1 MAETDINSQPPKASN
16 PGFNEILGSILILF
30 GLLLTLAIVSYDN
43 QAAMGLKP
51 GTVENWTGTVGH
63 YGAMLLFIL
72 FGKASYILGPLMVYL
87 GLRGLVQSRSEDY
100 IPGMLGSL
108 TMVTA
113 LSLFFHFFTP
123 LTYSDVQDTGP
134 ISGGGALGYRV
145 GEMLK
150 FLFGT
155 YGAFLVA
162 LGILVPG
169 FLYTFRLPF
178 PEFLNL
184 TRNRLGSMKRGSQ
197 TGMHR
202 LLYLLFPPPRQ
213 KEAQDMEAQS
223 SKEETITTGQAALND
238 WNNQSDQNSQYTES
252 LKYTDYA
259 NQDSTMKEPLW
270 EKKQDS
276 ERKPWIEKR
285 VVEEDSLPRRSA
297 AWAPQTMRK
306 HHSGMDPMKESMLEM
321 EHQKEVYGRNH
332 SEYGDDPGLSH
343 AYRLDGGDDLEEL
356 EPLEPMHSPEDGSL
370 YGKGPGEENQ
380 GRRGSR
386 GGEPIPGYF
395 DGTGRSFHFQRK
407 RSVPF
412 KREENGFLGVL
423 ELEPGLRKGPS
434 GESTGPAMDESTFGT
449 AFRAS
454 QSLEETARAARIAGE
469 ELERAR
475 ERFIQQSGFLSSE
488 ARDGYVQDGP
498 DISQSAYHDLDPAD
512 DSLDD
517 PREEELQMT
526 GQGGSRFAGSAA
538 EAGTGAITDDFLDDN
553 AQDASQE
560 YEEGYDEEYQAWDTA
575 LSAQLRE
582 EAGAK
587 LEMQDPA
594 RETEFGRDDADGGPR
609 MEDSSDDPDASF
621 TDDTSALHAPYE
633 SQIPRPPASRSDSSA
648 MTASVYEPELE
659 TLVPPF
665 QNSRRY
671 KLPLSILQ
679 FSRRPERTDVAR
691 EIEGVKE
698 RLESVMRDYGIQ
710 ASVVHATRGPMI
722 TQYEVRP
729 EPGVRVNRLLRIQ
742 DEIRM
747 HLAAHSVRIVAP
759 IPGKNTIGIEL
770 PNSVRETVTLGDLA
784 RKDENF
790 FAPHRD
796 LGIALG
802 KDIAGS
808 NLYVDLAR
816 LPHLLIAGATG
827 SGKSVYMNSVIASI
841 LYNRSPEEVRFLM
854 VDPKMVEL
862 KLYEGIPHLLYP
874 VITDVRKASRALQ
887 WAVSEMERRYQI
899 LSRRKVRDIRSFNQR
914 VAEGRIEHEPMP
926 YVVVLIDEL
935 SDLMMV
941 SAKDVED
948 SIIRLTQK
956 ARAVGI
962 HLIMATQRPS
972 VDVIT
977 ALIKAN
983 CPARIAFQVA
993 QKTDSRVILDSNGA
1007 ESLLG
1012 RGDMLYK
1019 SPTAAA
1025 PVRIQ
1030 SPMVSEEEIEDIVR
1044 EARKFGS
1051 PNFVEL
1057 PGEDME
1063 SEGASEDV
1071 DSELLS
1077 EAWKII
1083 LESGKTST
1091 SYVQRRLRI
1100 GYNRAAN
1107 LIENLEHMGYLGP
1120 ALGNRPREILK
1131 RD

>member
-1 MAETDINSQPPKASN
+1 MAEPDTNPTLKAGN
-16 PGFNEILGSILILF
+16 PGFNEILGSLLILF
-30 GLLLTLAIVSYDN
+30 GLLLSLAVISYDN

-72 FGKASYILGPLMVYL
+72 FGKASYILGPLMVYM
-87 GLRGLVQSRSEDY
+87 GIRGLVQSRSEDY
-100 IPGMLGSL
+100 VPGLLGSL

-113 LSLFFHFFTP
+113 LSLFFHFYTP
-123 LTYSDVQDTGP
+123 MTYSDVQGTDP

-145 GEMLK
+145 GELLR

-184 TRNRLGSMKRGSQ
+184 TRNRLDRMKRGGQ
-197 TGMHR
+197 TGFHR
-202 LLYLLFPPPRQ
+202 LLYVLFPPPQQ
-213 KEAQDMEAQS
+213 KEEILQEPADPEVGV
-223 SKEETITTGQAALND
+223 TTGEAALKD
-238 WNNQSDQNSQYTES
+238 WSEMAGHVRKEAKPGMTYQ
-252 LKYTDYA
+252 DYS
-259 NQDSTMKEPLW
+259 NQDDVMKEPFW
-270 EKKQDS
+270 EKKEQNGK
-276 ERKPWIEKR
+276 RPWIEKR
-285 VVEEDSLPRRSA
+285 VVESEDAPHRPSTWKPA
-297 AWAPQTMRK
+297 ASGRY
-306 HHSGMDPMKESMLEM
+306 HSGMDPMKQSVLEM
-321 EHQKEVYGRNH
+321 ENQREVFGRHGAGGGGYGAGPDGYHDPHRAEEDLPYARNLDLE
-332 SEYGDDPGLSH
+332 SE
-343 AYRLDGGDDLEEL
+343 LEEL
-356 EPLEPMHSPEDGSL
+356 HDVSDDRGEPG
-370 YGKGPGEENQ
+370 N
-380 GRRGSR
+380 
-386 GGEPIPGYF
+386 PIPGYF
-395 DGTGRSFHFQRK
+395 DRSGRSFHFQRK
-407 RSVPF
+407 RSTPYR
-412 KREENGFLGVL
+412 KQEDGFLGVL
-423 ELEPGLRKGPS
+423 ELEPGLR
-434 GESTGPAMDESTFGT
+434 
-449 AFRAS
+449 R
-454 QSLEETARAARIAGE
+454 
-469 ELERAR
+469 
-475 ERFIQQSGFLSSE
+475 
-488 ARDGYVQDGP
+488 
-498 DISQSAYHDLDPAD
+498 
-512 DSLDD
+512 
-517 PREEELQMT
+517 
-526 GQGGSRFAGSAA
+526 
-538 EAGTGAITDDFLDDN
+538 
-553 AQDASQE
+553 
-560 YEEGYDEEYQAWDTA
+560 
-575 LSAQLRE
+575 
-582 EAGAK
+582 
-587 LEMQDPA
+587 
-594 RETEFGRDDADGGPR
+594 GRDDRPEHPATGFSDTHAKAESKPFESQARFISPASVLDLDRNDLVGPETDHLAENDSIAAADQLDDAGQGAYALAADKYPTENAMIEDATEETR
-609 MEDSSDDPDASF
+609 FAAYTDSEEGAQAESRSALYLDDESEDLEMDSSDLDAAREQ
-621 TDDTSALHAPYE
+621 DEEETSG
-633 SQIPRPPASRSDSSA
+633 SQIPRPPVSA
-648 MTASVYEPELE
+648 RKSANDGISTSIYEPDSE
-659 TLVPPF
+659 TLVPPITGLKG
-665 QNSRRY
+665 Y

-679 FSRRPERTDVAR
+679 FSRRPERNDVAR

-698 RLESVMRDYGIQ
+698 QLEAVMRDYGIQ

-759 IPGKNTIGIEL
+759 IPGKSTIGIEL

-790 FAPHRD
+790 FARHRE

-887 WAVSEMERRYQI
+887 WAVQEMERRYQI
-899 LSRRKVRDIRSFNQR
+899 LSKRKVRDIRSFNEK
-914 VAEGRIEHEPMP
+914 VKEGRIEHDPMP

-1044 EARKFGS
+1044 EARKHGS

-1063 SEGASEDV
+1063 AEGAAEDV

-1107 LIENLEHMGYLGP
+1107 LIENLEQMGYLGP
-1120 ALGNRPREILK
+1120 AIGNRPREILK

>member
-1 MAETDINSQPPKASN
+1 MAEPDTNLPPKAAN
-16 PGFNEILGSILILF
+16 PGFNEILGSLLILI
-30 GLLLTLAIVSYDN
+30 GLLLSLAVISYDN

-72 FGKASYILGPLMVYL
+72 FGKASYILGPIMAYM

-100 IPGMLGSL
+100 VPGLLGSL

-113 LSLFFHFFTP
+113 LSLFFHFYTP
-123 LTYSDVQDTGP
+123 MTYSDVQGTDP
-134 ISGGGALGYRV
+134 ISGGGALGHRV
-145 GEMLK
+145 GELLR

-178 PEFLNL
+178 PVFLNL
-184 TRNRLGSMKRGSQ
+184 TRSRFDQMKRGGQ
-197 TGMHR
+197 TGFHR
-202 LLYLLFPPPRQ
+202 LLYVLFPPPAV
-213 KEAQDMEAQS
+213 KETEDQDLQANQPVA
-223 SKEETITTGQAALND
+223 TTGEAALKD
-238 WNNQSDQNSQYTES
+238 WSEMAGHVQPARNSQTAMTYQ
-252 LKYTDYA
+252 DYS
-259 NQDSTMKEPLW
+259 NQDETMKEPFW
-270 EKKQDS
+270 EKKEQNGQ
-276 ERKPWIEKR
+276 KPWIEKR
-285 VVEEDSLPRRSA
+285 VVEEEEPLRRQAAFRPSA
-297 AWAPQTMRK
+297 SGRY
-306 HHSGMDPMKESMLEM
+306 HSGMDPMKQSILEM
-321 EHQKEVYGRNH
+321 EHQQEVFGPNGEPGSGYPGWNGEENTMERAH
-332 SEYGDDPGLSH
+332 SLDDFLES
-343 AYRLDGGDDLEEL
+343 ADSLEEL
-356 EPLEPMHSPEDGSL
+356 DDGDN
-370 YGKGPGEENQ
+370 GP
-380 GRRGSR
+380 SR
-386 GGEPIPGYF
+386 NPIPGFF
-395 DGTGRSFHFQRK
+395 DRSGRSFHFQRK
-407 RSVPF
+407 RSTPF
-412 KREENGFLGVL
+412 RRQEDGFLGVL
-423 ELEPGLRKGPS
+423 ELEPGLRKSPDAS
-434 GESTGPAMDESTFGT
+434 GSSGISRPGADSRI
-449 AFRAS
+449 ADS
-454 QSLEETARAARIAGE
+454 TARYVSPSSVLD
-469 ELERAR
+469 LEKP
-475 ERFIQQSGFLSSE
+475 SSAVSLDE
-488 ARDGYVQDGP
+488 PGYVSIEDP
-498 DISQSAYHDLDPAD
+498 SADADSEMDSYSNSEESAVLETDLESRSLLEDSHDLDYAEDLDQSAAD
-512 DSLDD
+512 FRNESSLALDS
-517 PREEELQMT
+517 R
-526 GQGGSRFAGSAA
+526 GSAPL
-538 EAGTGAITDDFLDDN
+538 ED
-553 AQDASQE
+553 SQE
-560 YEEGYDEEYQAWDTA
+560 QQINVQSENEAANLHTSDIEESK
-575 LSAQLRE
+575 SA
-582 EAGAK
+582 G
-587 LEMQDPA
+587 
-594 RETEFGRDDADGGPR
+594 
-609 MEDSSDDPDASF
+609 
-621 TDDTSALHAPYE
+621 
-633 SQIPRPPASRSDSSA
+633 IPRPPA
-648 MTASVYEPELE
+648 TAKKSEGISTSVYEPENE
-659 TLVPPF
+659 TLVPPITGLKG
-665 QNSRRY
+665 Y

-679 FSRRPERTDVAR
+679 FSRRPERNDVAR

-698 RLESVMRDYGIQ
+698 RLEGVMRDYGIQ

-759 IPGKNTIGIEL
+759 IPGKSTIGIEL
-770 PNSVRETVTLGDLA
+770 PNSVRENVTLGDLA

-790 FAPHRD
+790 FARHRE

-887 WAVSEMERRYQI
+887 WAVQEMERRYQI
-899 LSRRKVRDIRSFNQR
+899 LSRRKVRDIRSFNEK
-914 VAEGRIEHEPMP
+914 VKEGRIEHDPMP

-1044 EARKFGS
+1044 EARKHGS

-1063 SEGASEDV
+1063 SEGVSEDV

-1107 LIENLEHMGYLGP
+1107 LIENLEQMGYLGP
-1120 ALGNRPREILK
+1120 AIGNRPREILK

>member
-1 MAETDINSQPPKASN
+1 MAETDINPTPKAGN
-16 PGFNEILGSILILF
+16 PGFNEILGSLLILF
-30 GLLLTLAIVSYDN
+30 GLLLSLAVVSYDN

-72 FGKASYILGPLMVYL
+72 FGKASYILGPLMAYM
-87 GLRGLVQSRSEDY
+87 GIRGLVQSRSEDY
-100 IPGMLGSL
+100 VPGLLGSL

-113 LSLFFHFFTP
+113 LALFFHFYTP
-123 LTYSDVQDTGP
+123 MTYSDVQGTDP

-145 GEMLK
+145 GELLR

-184 TRNRLGSMKRGSQ
+184 TRSRLGQMKKGGQ
-197 TGMHR
+197 TGFHR
-202 LLYLLFPPPRQ
+202 LLYVLFPPPAQ
-213 KEAQDMEAQS
+213 KEEMH
-223 SKEETITTGQAALND
+223 EEPLVQETSTTGEAALKD
-238 WNNQSDQNSQYTES
+238 WSEMAGHVRKEPRSGMTYQ
-252 LKYTDYA
+252 DYS
-259 NQDSTMKEPLW
+259 NQDDTMKEPLW
-270 EKKQDS
+270 EKKEQNG
-276 ERKPWIEKR
+276 RKPWIEKR
-285 VVEEDSLPRRSA
+285 VVESEAPHRPSSWKPA
-297 AWAPQTMRK
+297 ASGRY
-306 HHSGMDPMKESMLEM
+306 HSGMDPMKQSLLEM
-321 EHQKEVYGRNH
+321 ENQREVFGRYGEDGSHH
-332 SEYGDDPGLSH
+332 SEWPDSEGLPQARSLDDDS
-343 AYRLDGGDDLEEL
+343 DDLEEL
-356 EPLEPMHSPEDGSL
+356 NDDFG
-370 YGKGPGEENQ
+370 GRDPGN
-380 GRRGSR
+380 
-386 GGEPIPGYF
+386 PIPGYF
-395 DGTGRSFHFQRK
+395 DRSGRSFHFQRK
-407 RSVPF
+407 RVAPYR
-412 KREENGFLGVL
+412 KQEDGFLGVL
-423 ELEPGLRKGPS
+423 ELEPGLRRRPDEGKGMQTGGQESSVRADSRQLADQARFVSPS
-434 GESTGPAMDESTFGT
+434 RVLDLDREASVEGDELEYSDEQGYSEDAQDFTGTISTYTDSEESTVDDAGLEEPEEMAMGSATHSLDAANSMSGNATKADE
-449 AFRAS
+449 AS
-454 QSLEETARAARIAGE
+454 SNALSLE
-469 ELERAR
+469 
-475 ERFIQQSGFLSSE
+475 
-488 ARDGYVQDGP
+488 
-498 DISQSAYHDLDPAD
+498 D
-512 DSLDD
+512 DSA
-517 PREEELQMT
+517 EE
-526 GQGGSRFAGSAA
+526 
-538 EAGTGAITDDFLDDN
+538 
-553 AQDASQE
+553 
-560 YEEGYDEEYQAWDTA
+560 
-575 LSAQLRE
+575 
-582 EAGAK
+582 
-587 LEMQDPA
+587 
-594 RETEFGRDDADGGPR
+594 
-609 MEDSSDDPDASF
+609 
-621 TDDTSALHAPYE
+621 SAL
-633 SQIPRPPASRSDSSA
+633 QIPRPPAAAKKPGGEGITTSI
-648 MTASVYEPELE
+648 YEPDTE
-659 TLVPPF
+659 TLVPPITGLKG
-665 QNSRRY
+665 Y

-679 FSRRPERTDVAR
+679 FSRRPERNDVAR

-698 RLESVMRDYGIQ
+698 QLEAVMRDYSFQ

-759 IPGKNTIGIEL
+759 IPGKSTIGIEL

-790 FAPHRD
+790 FARHRE

-887 WAVSEMERRYQI
+887 WAVQEMERRYQI
-899 LSRRKVRDIRSFNQR
+899 LSKRKVRDIRSFNEK
-914 VAEGRIEHEPMP
+914 VKEGRIDHDPMP

-1044 EARKFGS
+1044 EARKHGA

-1063 SEGASEDV
+1063 SEGAAEDV

-1107 LIENLEHMGYLGP
+1107 LIENLEQMGYLGP
-1120 ALGNRPREILK
+1120 AIGNRPREILK

>member
-1 MAETDINSQPPKASN
+1 MAEPDINSNPPKASN
-16 PGFNEILGSILILF
+16 PGFNEILGSLLILL

-72 FGKASYILGPLMVYL
+72 FGKASYVLGPLMVYM

-100 IPGMLGSL
+100 VPGMLGSL

-113 LSLFFHFFTP
+113 LALFFHFFTP
-123 LTYSDVQDTGP
+123 MTYSDVQGTGP
-134 ISGGGALGYRV
+134 ISGGGALGHRM
-145 GEMLK
+145 GELLK

-162 LGILVPG
+162 LAILVPG

-184 TRNRLGSMKRGSQ
+184 TRSRLDRMKKGSQ
-197 TGMHR
+197 SGFHR
-202 LLYLLFPPPRQ
+202 LLFVLFPPPAQ
-213 KEAQDMEAQS
+213 KNQESD
-223 SKEETITTGQAALND
+223 EESANKAESMRTTGEAALED
-238 WNNQSDQNSQYTES
+238 WDRQAPGIG
-252 LKYTDYA
+252 YTDYT
-259 NQDSTMKEPLW
+259 NQEVTMKEPLW
-270 EKKQDS
+270 EKKQS
-276 ERKPWIEKR
+276 SGRKPWIEKR
-285 VVEEDSLPRRSA
+285 VVEESEAPAKRSHS
-297 AWAPQTMRK
+297 WNPGPMRRK
-306 HHSGMDPMKESMLEM
+306 HTGMDPLKESVLEM
-321 EHQKEVYGRNH
+321 EHQRSVYGSAGKPSLH
-332 SEYGDDPGLSH
+332 YPDGWPAEGEDQYEDLSS
-343 AYRLDGGDDLEEL
+343 LESL
-356 EPLEPMHSPEDGSL
+356 EPLSSM
-370 YGKGPGEENQ
+370 EENGEPDG
-380 GRRGSR
+380 GR
-386 GGEPIPGYF
+386 PIPGYF
-395 DGTGRSFHFQRK
+395 DNSGRSFHFQRK

-412 KREENGFLGVL
+412 RKEENGFLGVL
-423 ELEPGLRKGPS
+423 DLEPGLRKREERPLR
-434 GESTGPAMDESTFGT
+434 ESTSGPAATLT
-449 AFRAS
+449 
-454 QSLEETARAARIAGE
+454 
-469 ELERAR
+469 
-475 ERFIQQSGFLSSE
+475 
-488 ARDGYVQDGP
+488 
-498 DISQSAYHDLDPAD
+498 LDPAQARAELLESREFVRPASVPDVAGEADERPLDSFDFESEQDIPPVHHNGETDLDAASGRESEQHAEAFDFAPDEAATYEQD
-512 DSLDD
+512 DGDLEDEIDVAVQESANKAAPAEALSNNGK
-517 PREEELQMT
+517 L
-526 GQGGSRFAGSAA
+526 GSA
-538 EAGTGAITDDFLDDN
+538 
-553 AQDASQE
+553 
-560 YEEGYDEEYQAWDTA
+560 
-575 LSAQLRE
+575 
-582 EAGAK
+582 
-587 LEMQDPA
+587 
-594 RETEFGRDDADGGPR
+594 PR
-609 MEDSSDDPDASF
+609 MQIADSDSEGTLAS
-621 TDDTSALHAPYE
+621 AA
-633 SQIPRPPASRSDSSA
+633 QIPRPAGQPISA
-648 MTASVYEPELE
+648 RIYEPESE
-659 TLVPPF
+659 TLVPPIEGI
-665 QNSRRY
+665 RGY
-671 KLPLSILQ
+671 KLPLSILE
-679 FSRRPERTDVAR
+679 FSRRPERNDVAR

-698 RLESVMRDYGIQ
+698 RLEAVMRDYGIQ

-747 HLAAHSVRIVAP
+747 HLAAHSVRLVAP
-759 IPGKNTIGIEL
+759 IPGKSTIGVEL
-770 PNSVRETVTLGDLA
+770 PNKVRENVTLGDLA

-790 FAPHRD
+790 FARHRD

-816 LPHLLIAGATG
+816 LPHLLVAGATG

-887 WAVSEMERRYQI
+887 WAVQEMERRYQI
-899 LSRRKVRDIRSFNQR
+899 LSKRKVRDIRTFNQR
-914 VAEGRIEHEPMP
+914 VSEGRIEHDPMP

-1012 RGDMLYK
+1012 KGDMLYK

-1030 SPMVSEEEIEDIVR
+1030 SPMISEEEIEDIVR

-1120 ALGNRPREILK
+1120 AIGNRPREILK

>member
-1 MAETDINSQPPKASN
+1 MAEPDTNHPPAAGN

-30 GLLLTLAIVSYDN
+30 GLLLSLAVISYDN

-72 FGKASYILGPLMVYL
+72 FGKASYILGPLMVYM
-87 GLRGLVQSRSEDY
+87 GVRGLVLSKSEDY
-100 IPGMLGSL
+100 VPGLLGSL

-113 LSLFFHFFTP
+113 LSLFFHFYTP
-123 LTYSDVQDTGP
+123 MTYSDVQGTDP

-145 GEMLK
+145 GELLK
-150 FLFGT
+150 FLFGS

-184 TRNRLGSMKRGSQ
+184 TRSRLDKMKRGGQ
-197 TGMHR
+197 TGFHR
-202 LLYLLFPPPRQ
+202 LLYVLFPPIQQPVQ
-213 KEAQDMEAQS
+213 DPPPAKESVSFSGEA
-223 SKEETITTGQAALND
+223 
-238 WNNQSDQNSQYTES
+238 S
-252 LKYTDYA
+252 LKEWEREEGAASKKAITIQDYS
-259 NQDSTMKEPLW
+259 NQDDTMKEPLW
-270 EKKQDS
+270 EKKQES
-276 ERKPWIEKR
+276 GKKPWFEKR
-285 VVEEDSLPRRSA
+285 VVEEEDPISQRPA
-297 AWAPQTMRK
+297 AWKPHMSRK
-306 HHSGMDPMKESMLEM
+306 GHSGMDPVKQSLLEM
-321 EHQKEVYGRNH
+321 EHQSEVFGPHGEPATHYPEGW
-332 SEYGDDPGLSH
+332 PGYEEDSH
-343 AYRLDGGDDLEEL
+343 LRVARSLDTATENDLDRLEEL
-356 EPLEPMHSPEDGSL
+356 HDLDENSGDSGLP
-370 YGKGPGEENQ
+370 PGRFS
-380 GRRGSR
+380 GD
-386 GGEPIPGYF
+386 PIPGYF
-395 DGTGRSFHFQRK
+395 DRSGKAFHFQRK
-407 RSVPF
+407 RSAPF
-412 KREENGFLGVL
+412 RKDSDGFLGVL
-423 ELEPGLRKGPS
+423 ELEPRLRKSDSSNGDSRMQARSDLNREGRFGDSGRETQAGPTNETTLHS
-434 GESTGPAMDESTFGT
+434 DVRGAYVSPASVLDLEEPW
-449 AFRAS
+449 ADPS
-454 QSLEETARAARIAGE
+454 QSTNEGLTGEFDRYADSEEGKFADHSLNRMDLEDPDYGDSDA
-469 ELERAR
+469 ELEAPDMAGDLPPS
-475 ERFIQQSGFLSSE
+475 QMSS
-488 ARDGYVQDGP
+488 VQDANG
-498 DISQSAYHDLDPAD
+498 SFRSANPVQERPLD
-512 DSLDD
+512 
-517 PREEELQMT
+517 T
-526 GQGGSRFAGSAA
+526 
-538 EAGTGAITDDFLDDN
+538 
-553 AQDASQE
+553 
-560 YEEGYDEEYQAWDTA
+560 
-575 LSAQLRE
+575 
-582 EAGAK
+582 
-587 LEMQDPA
+587 
-594 RETEFGRDDADGGPR
+594 
-609 MEDSSDDPDASF
+609 DPDA
-621 TDDTSALHAPYE
+621 DDIME
-633 SQIPRPPASRSDSSA
+633 SPVAAGLADENPEAEDMARGSGPQVPRPPVAKKPSSDSLSTS
-648 MTASVYEPELE
+648 MYEPETE
-659 TLVPPF
+659 TLVPPITGLKG
-665 QNSRRY
+665 Y
-671 KLPLSILQ
+671 KLPLSILE
-679 FSRRPERTDVAR
+679 FSRRPERNDVAR

-698 RLESVMRDYGIQ
+698 QLEAVMRDYGIQ

-759 IPGKNTIGIEL
+759 IPGKSTIGIEL
-770 PNSVRETVTLGDLA
+770 PNNVREGVTLGDLA

-790 FAPHRD
+790 FARHRE

-874 VITDVRKASRALQ
+874 VITDVRKAGRALQ
-887 WAVSEMERRYQI
+887 WAVQEMERRYQI
-899 LSRRKVRDIRSFNQR
+899 LSKRKVRDIRSFNQK
-914 VAEGRIEHEPMP
+914 VKEGRIEHDTMP

-1030 SPMVSEEEIEDIVR
+1030 SPMVSEEEIEDIVK
-1044 EARKFGS
+1044 EARKHGS

-1063 SEGASEDV
+1063 SEGAAEDV

-1120 ALGNRPREILK
+1120 AIGNRPREILK